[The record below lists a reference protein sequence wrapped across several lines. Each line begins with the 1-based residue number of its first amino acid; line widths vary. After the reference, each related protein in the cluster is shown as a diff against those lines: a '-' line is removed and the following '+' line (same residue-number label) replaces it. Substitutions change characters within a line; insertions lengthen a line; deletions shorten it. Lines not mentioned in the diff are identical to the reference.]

1 MRLLDKAAHRGV
13 NIVNISQCLTGSVEM
28 ERYGAGFQLKTAH
41 VISGHDSTVEAMVTK
56 LMYLQGRYEDNLKVR
71 EMLQKSLAGEI
82 TLL

>member
-1 MRLLDKAAHRGV
+1 MD
-13 NIVNISQCLTGSVEM
+13 
-28 ERYGAGFQLKTAH
+28 RYGAVFLLITAH

-71 EMLQKSLAGEI
+71 EMLKKSLAGEI